1 MVTPGVK
8 SQERKPRVRAPRAGQ
23 SLTKALEECKKA
35 GFIAEYSIKNGEMDT
50 LNGLLEITPG
60 QQALELLKSRQIPRP
75 RWIPATSGD
84 LERWLKETGYTS
96 AKAAQQLGITRRNI
110 TNFRTRSPE
119 QPLSPEFRRA
129 LRHFLWGAPK

>member
-8 SQERKPRVRAPRAGQ
+8 TQKAPPVRAPEPGQ
-23 SLTKALEECKKA
+23 SFTRALEECKESE
-35 GFIAEYSIKNGEMDT
+35 FIAEYSIKNGEMDP
-50 LNGLLEITPG
+50 LSGVLEITPG

-96 AKAAQQLGITRRNI
+96 AKAAQLLGITRRNI
-110 TNFRTRSPE
+110 TKFRTRSPE